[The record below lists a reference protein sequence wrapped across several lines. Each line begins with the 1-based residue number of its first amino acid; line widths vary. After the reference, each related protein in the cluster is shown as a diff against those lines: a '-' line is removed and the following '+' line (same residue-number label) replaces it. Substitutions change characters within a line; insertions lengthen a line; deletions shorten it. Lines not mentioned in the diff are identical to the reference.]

1 MLFPCGGVLSERG
14 TLWSLNCGVY
24 SKTDK
29 RQEYL
34 PQSAPT
40 VTKKIFVS
48 NIIYSYFKIYYR
60 CIMRKK

>member
-40 VTKKIFVS
+40 VTNFFLWVILFIVILKF
-48 NIIYSYFKIYYR
+48 IIDV
-60 CIMRKK
+60 